1 MEKIVSRHEREKKI
15 QEEEEEEEEANQDDD
30 YWCCSSVTLHGGS
43 IEKGEHFCPK
53 IKLLALSFHSE
64 NCMMLSNY

>member
-1 MEKIVSRHEREKKI
+1 MEKIVSRHERVKKI
-15 QEEEEEEEEANQDDD
+15 QEEEEEEEANQDD
-30 YWCCSSVTLHGGS
+30 YWRCSSVTLHGGS